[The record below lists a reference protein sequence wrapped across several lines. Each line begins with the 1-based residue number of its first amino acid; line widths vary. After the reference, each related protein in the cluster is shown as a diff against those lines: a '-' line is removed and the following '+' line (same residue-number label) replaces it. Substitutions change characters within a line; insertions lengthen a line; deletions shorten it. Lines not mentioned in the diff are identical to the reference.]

1 MYARLV
7 CFAADGVFLLFD
19 IGAVAQ
25 WMSFD
30 ERPKGGGPLAGS
42 ALRAQARQRLFN
54 LIIGILNA
62 AGLLGE

>member
-1 MYARLV
+1 MYARDV

-30 ERPKGGGPLAGS
+30 ERPKGGGPLAGTPMG
-42 ALRAQARQRLFN
+42 AKGAERLLN